1 MVNSNKMLQ
10 TWQVGS
16 QKQKVPCGR
25 RRFTATC
32 RMATAG
38 AQIIHEAVQTG
49 AFRIARSIPTSLH
62 ARQLLEED
70 CNVARP
76 AYLAE
81 LLQRLRTYEIAAAK
95 RGQYQVAVNS
105 ATQQAKLIGLDT

>member
-32 RMATAG
+32 RMATAVRRSSG
-38 AQIIHEAVQTG
+38 GVQDWGVSDRQVDTY
-49 AFRIARSIPTSLH
+49 IAN

>member
-1 MVNSNKMLQ
+1 MPGHRVTKAEATLRVQEVYGYLSHGYSRAQILQ
-10 TWQVGS
+10 E
-16 QKQKVPCGR
+16 
-25 RRFTATC
+25 
-32 RMATAG
+32 TAG
-38 AQIIHEAVQTG
+38 WGLKERMIDEYI
-49 AFRIARSIPTSLH
+49 FK

>member
-1 MVNSNKMLQ
+1 MA
-10 TWQVGS
+10 
-16 QKQKVPCGR
+16 GR
-25 RRFTATC
+25 VTKAESTLRTQEVYGYLSHGYSR
-32 RMATAG
+32 
-38 AQIIHEAVQTG
+38 AQIIQSCSDWGVSDRQIDTY
-49 AFRIARSIPTSLH
+49 ILH
-62 ARQLLEED
+62 ARKLLEED

>member
-1 MVNSNKMLQ
+1 MPGQRVTKAETELRVNEVYGYLSHGYSRGQILQ
-10 TWQVGS
+10 EVASWGKSERQVDYY
-16 QKQKVPCGR
+16 
-25 RRFTATC
+25 
-32 RMATAG
+32 
-38 AQIIHEAVQTG
+38 
-49 AFRIARSIPTSLH
+49 IAK
-62 ARQLLEED
+62 ARDLLTED

>member
-1 MVNSNKMLQ
+1 MLQ
-10 TWQVGS
+10 TWQVES
-16 QKQKVPCGR
+16 QKQKVPCVD
-25 RRFTATC
+25 
-32 RMATAG
+32 AG
-38 AQIIHEAVQTG
+38 GLRLPVAWLFSRSQIIHECSDWNVSDRQIETY
-49 AFRIARSIPTSLH
+49 IAK

>member
-1 MVNSNKMLQ
+1 MVSSKENASDVAGRVTKAESTLRTQ
-10 TWQVGS
+10 QVYGYLS
-16 QKQKVPCGR
+16 HGYSR
-25 RRFTATC
+25 
-32 RMATAG
+32 
-38 AQIIHEAVQTG
+38 AQIIQMFGLGRLGSANRDLH
-49 AFRIARSIPTSLH
+49 RH

>member
-1 MVNSNKMLQ
+1 MTKKVTKAESTLRTQ
-10 TWQVGS
+10 QVYGYLS
-16 QKQKVPCGR
+16 HGYSR
-25 RRFTATC
+25 
-32 RMATAG
+32 
-38 AQIIHEAVQTG
+38 AQILQEVSAWGLSDRMVDNY
-49 AFRIARSIPTSLH
+49 IAK
-62 ARQLLEED
+62 ARELLEED

-105 ATQQAKLIGLDT
+105 ATQQAKLIGLDS